1 MVMDKERPNDETYNI
16 DRFTFLVDKD
26 FMAKVKPIKIDFQ
39 NVGFSIS
46 ANIDLSQYG
55 GGGCSGCGSTSS
67 CCS

>member
-26 FMAKVKPIKIDFQ
+26 FMAKVKPIKIDFN

-46 ANIDLSQYG
+46 ANIDLSQYS